1 MTKPAAHEVL
11 RRLFDVIVNEAKRND
26 TLARQ
31 LVEALA
37 DAAEP
42 TPDKRAVPP
51 RRTYDPAGFHA
62 VNVLRSHGEA
72 ALRGRLEQVR
82 ASDQLR
88 SIASAS
94 GLLLSGGAS
103 RPKAS
108 RTELIEG
115 ILAAAKHYDAQ
126 RSEAVMT
133 DTAAPPSP
141 QGH

>member
-11 RRLFDVIVNEAKRND
+11 RRLFDVVIDEAKHND
-26 TLARQ
+26 LFARQ
-31 LVEALA
+31 LVEALC
-37 DAAEP
+37 DVAEIE
-42 TPDKRAVPP
+42 PDKHPVA
-51 RRTYDPAGFHA
+51 RRSYDSAGFHA

-72 ALRGRLEQVR
+72 ALRGRLEQIR
-82 ASDQLR
+82 ASGQLR

-108 RTELIEG
+108 RNELIEG

-133 DTAAPPSP
+133 GAAVPPSP